1 MEPIN
6 PLAAQAVEELLEYE
20 PDQLF
25 AELEIRRRAI
35 LDHPAQAGSFAPAG
49 THRSVVSDSLDE
61 LREFGR
67 RFFARVSR
75 DAHALVCG
83 RDPENSQVRQ
93 DLLKA
98 LTSRATFAAALS
110 AALVAYAGLAPALAA
125 VAATLVARLFVN
137 NAHEVMCEMWTERL
151 QNG

>member
-1 MEPIN
+1 MDQTN
-6 PLAAQAVEELLEYE
+6 PLASAAVDELLDYD
-20 PDQLF
+20 PDRLF

-35 LDHPAQAGSFAPAG
+35 LDDPAQAGSYAAAG
-49 THRSVVSDSLDE
+49 TYRSVASESLDE

-67 RFFARVSR
+67 RFFGRVSR

-83 RDPENSQVRQ
+83 KDPENSQVRQ

-110 AALVAYAGLAPALAA
+110 AALVAYLGLAPALAA
-125 VAATLVARLFVN
+125 VVATLVARLFVN
-137 NAHEVMCEMWTERL
+137 NAHEVMCEMWSEHL
-151 QNG
+151 QAR

>member
-1 MEPIN
+1 MDPT
-6 PLAAQAVEELLEYE
+6 LALAVRAVEELLEYE

-35 LDHPAQAGSFAPAG
+35 VDDPAQAGSFAPASA
-49 THRSVVSDSLDE
+49 HRSVVSDSLDE
-61 LREFGR
+61 LREFGS
-67 RFFARVSR
+67 RFFDRVSR
-75 DAHALVCG
+75 DAHAMVCG
-83 RDPENSQVRQ
+83 KDPENSQVRQ
-93 DLLKA
+93 DLLNA

-110 AALVAYAGLAPALAA
+110 AALVAYVGMAPALAA
-125 VAATLVARLFVN
+125 VAAVLVARLFVN

>member
-6 PLAAQAVEELLEYE
+6 PLAVQAVEELLEYE

-35 LDHPAQAGSFAPAG
+35 LDDPALAGSFAPAG
-49 THRSVVSDSLDE
+49 THRSVVSDSLDD

-67 RFFARVSR
+67 RFFDRVSR

-83 RDPENSQVRQ
+83 KDPENAQVRQ
-93 DLLKA
+93 DLFKA
-98 LTSRATFAAALS
+98 LTSRTTFAAALS
-110 AALVAYAGLAPALAA
+110 AALVAYLGLAPALAA